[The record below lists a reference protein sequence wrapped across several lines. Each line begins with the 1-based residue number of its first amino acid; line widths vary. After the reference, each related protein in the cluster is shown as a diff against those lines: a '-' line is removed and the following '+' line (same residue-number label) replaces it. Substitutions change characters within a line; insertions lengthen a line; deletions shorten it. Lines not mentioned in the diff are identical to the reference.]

1 MIELE
6 VYARGLRDSQC
17 ILHLQS
23 QMNIIPHARYKVD
36 ANHDLVYFE
45 IDEPGSVTQRQIAR
59 VFEAIG
65 LEPRF
70 VGQMPAGVP
79 LGTDTERVPVSG
91 SSTVRLQ

>member
-6 VYARGLRDSQC
+6 VYARGLRENNSV
-17 ILHLQS
+17 LHLQS
-23 QMNIIPHARYKVD
+23 QMNIIPQARYKVD

-45 IDEPGSVTQRQIAR
+45 IDEPCTITQRQIAR

-70 VGQMPAGVP
+70 VGQMPAGMP
-79 LGTDTERVPVSG
+79 LGKDTGRIG
-91 SSTVRLQ
+91 L

>member
-6 VYARGLRDSQC
+6 VYARGLRSNDFIMQ
-17 ILHLQS
+17 LKS
-23 QMNIIPHARYKVD
+23 QMDIIPEARYKVD

-45 IDEPGSVTQRQIAR
+45 IDQPDSISQRQIAR

-70 VGQMPAGVP
+70 VGQVPAGMP
-79 LGTDTERVPVSG
+79 LGEDTAQLE
-91 SSTVRLQ
+91 

>member
-6 VYARGLRDSQC
+6 VYARGLRENQC

-23 QMNIIPHARYKVD
+23 QMNIIPQARYKVD

-45 IDEPGSVTQRQIAR
+45 IDEPNAITQRQIAK
-59 VFEAIG
+59 VFESVG

-70 VGQMPAGVP
+70 VGQLPAGIP
-79 LGTDTERVPVSG
+79 LGSDTGRVPVA
-91 SSTVRLQ
+91 